1 MEILAHPL
9 RQEILIFIEQE
20 GETGYKDLKLK
31 FNVATGTLYHHL
43 RILKGLIEQNSFKKY
58 VLTDDGRKALDVI
71 FQEQST
77 KSIVKIIPPSIPSSD
92 QIVTEGETI
101 QNEQLLSTKTAIS
114 KTEQTINQNFFTV
127 GTFFNINEFM
137 NKIPTWVH
145 YSNIFS
151 FFLLFL
157 LFEILQPRFVF
168 FHFVPIEIQN
178 IFYSFFILVFP
189 FINIAIMRLIS
200 IIKKETINFSTIGI
214 LFIYYNLFSI
224 LTIVTN
230 IFQLYTNDLV
240 IRILSIIIQ
249 GLFIFFWTLSIS
261 LQYYSWEK
269 SLFLAI
275 LQNYLL
281 FLLF

>member
-101 QNEQLLSTKTAIS
+101 QNEQLFSTKTAIS

-127 GTFFNINEFM
+127 RTFFNINEFM

-151 FFLLFL
+151 FFILFL
-157 LFEILQPRFVF
+157 LFEILQPKFVF
-168 FHFVPIEIQN
+168 FHFVPIAIQN

-189 FINIAIMRLIS
+189 GINIAILGLIS
-200 IIKKETINFSTIGI
+200 IIKKERINLSTISI

-240 IRILSIIIQ
+240 IRILSIVIQ

>member
-101 QNEQLLSTKTAIS
+101 QNEQLFSTKTAIS

-127 GTFFNINEFM
+127 RTFFNINEFM

-151 FFLLFL
+151 FFILFL
-157 LFEILQPRFVF
+157 LFEILQPKFVF
-168 FHFVPIEIQN
+168 FHFVPIAIQN

-189 FINIAIMRLIS
+189 GINIAILGLIS
-200 IIKKETINFSTIGI
+200 IIKKERINLSTIGI

-240 IRILSIIIQ
+240 IRILSIVIQ